1 MADVVIPEV
10 VDDVDD
16 GVASELG
23 RATLSVCNVVVL
35 ERDGI
40 LGASQ
45 VHCPVVV
52 GVAAGGPLGVAV
64 DEVVGDRDAGVF
76 GVTSDD
82 VLASNEGCLS
92 GVLAIHVHIRRPQH
106 RR

>member
-1 MADVVIPEV
+1 MADVVVPEV

-16 GVASELG
+16 GIASELG
-23 RATLSVCNVVVL
+23 RATLGMCDVVVL
-35 ERDGI
+35 ERDSV

-76 GVTSDD
+76 GVTGDD
-82 VLASNEGCLS
+82 VLASDEGCLS
-92 GVLAIHVHIRRPQH
+92 ELLAIHVHI
-106 RR
+106 

>member
-1 MADVVIPEV
+1 MADVIVPEV

-23 RATLSVCNVVVL
+23 RAALGVCNVVVL

-45 VHCPVVV
+45 VHSPVVV

-64 DEVVGDRDAGVF
+64 DKVVGDRDAGVF
-76 GVTSDD
+76 GVASDN
-82 VLASNEGCLS
+82 VLASDEGCLS
-92 GVLAIHVHIRRPQH
+92 EVLAIHVHG
-106 RR
+106 